1 MGFAKVERPVS
12 GLELLDARGS
22 HLPSLKLNRE
32 AHPRD
37 GIVKLIGFRD
47 DPLRVAHDRRRRGQ
61 RRHESDCA
69 QNG

>member
-1 MGFAKVERPVS
+1 
-12 GLELLDARGS
+12 
-22 HLPSLKLNRE
+22 LPSLKLNRE

-37 GIVKLIGFRD
+37 GIAKLIGFRD

-61 RRHESDCA
+61 WRHGSDCA